1 MPAERRAVNY
11 RLILG
16 IALLAILA
24 LGLLAIVAADIG
36 IGLTLCLIGMAI
48 VITGLAL
55 GGVYLILTGLGY

>member
-1 MPAERRAVNY
+1 MNY

-24 LGLLAIVAADIG
+24 LGLLAIVADDIG
-36 IGLTLCLIGMAI
+36 IGLTLCLIGMTI

>member
-36 IGLTLCLIGMAI
+36 IGLTLCLIGMTI